1 MKIIRKEKRVF
12 KKGEKY
18 DLDHVYF
25 IFSLFPVD
33 ANEPFYSQDDPNEWT
48 LSNDNDGGES
58 VNILRN
64 FTIEFS
70 IKG

>member
-18 DLDHVYF
+18 DLDTVYAVY
-25 IFSLFPVD
+25 SLFPHDV
-33 ANEPFYSQDDPNEWT
+33 NEPFYSQDDPNEWT
-48 LSNDNDGGES
+48 LSNGNDGGES
-58 VNILRN
+58 VKIIRN

-70 IKG
+70 VKG